1 MEEENCAGIA
11 NTGVLLPLSSLRLLV
26 PPLRLISAFMW
37 QVLQQKSVM
46 HYGKLEEFVSM
57 VTEKLPQ
64 LLGYRQ
70 RVQLMLGLRARM
82 VLELCRDSAD
92 VRSVQAHLDQIQIP
106 APPAGPPAGLDAD
119 LGSSVFNFKALVLA
133 LIKDPVE
140 KAYFF
145 QEVFPAE
152 YGAQYDTALKELMW
166 ELLSSLEK
174 LLPVPDFKKTV
185 SLLSP
190 APAGLEECM
199 QTDPNDLHALLQQHQ
214 LFGGSEGQSS
224 LKGSKVGS
232 VPRSSGDWILSSLSI
247 PPSARVILNPEPV
260 QLYHVQTSSVAIMS
274 PALGQLSS
282 DSIIVTDYTEV
293 ELSSHDISDELMEAS
308 ATHVDG
314 GVEENPS
321 GDGVVENPSGD
332 AVEEIPSGD
341 GVEEIP
347 SRDGV
352 EELLADERS
361 AESGEE
367 PAGGEDANTL
377 HYKPTRCD
385 VMCETVSDAIA
396 TASHNEPTAS
406 AQDEETQ
413 QDALTEDK
421 DRTDATPDAGS
432 DTAVLQEDTS
442 PETNV
447 VQTPL
452 VRKGRGRPRKSVE
465 TTDKY
470 PVKPP
475 RRRGRPASV
484 KQENST
490 EERSA
495 DRSVGENKDASDAQ
509 SRRSATPGL
518 QTRAPYRTS
527 KSCKTEPTSD
537 ASSDNPRARYLCNT
551 CGRKFTR
558 SSDVRRHQLTH
569 TGERPFHCS
578 HCEKT
583 FQHAWDL
590 TKHCRKMHDEAAFT
604 CQLCKSSFLNLRV
617 LTAHHKKEHCDKLP
631 HYCSICGEASPTAA
645 ALVQHRKT
653 HSATQQYRCEQ
664 CGKGFDTLLQRSV
677 HRQSHLRRRQF
688 KCPQCDKT
696 YTRSTD
702 VKRHQL
708 SHTGERPHQCSFCGK
723 CFTLRTGLQ
732 KHLVTHAGE
741 RPFKCPHCQK
751 AFTQLSIL
759 HRHERM
765 HTGERPY
772 LCSQC
777 GKRFLSHGELIK
789 HDKTH
794 RDERPYSC
802 PQCNKSFKF
811 KRALQE
817 HILSHSGARPYPC
830 NYCKK
835 MFAKP
840 FALNR
845 HHLIHTGERP
855 FSCAHCDRTFLTS
868 NELALHERVHTGER
882 PYCCVTC
889 PRKFRSS
896 SELARHRRS
905 HTQERPHTC
914 SYCPKAYATAAKLKS
929 HVRIHTGEGKT
940 KHSPRV
946 NQTADVQETA
956 AREAADVIA
965 IILD

>member
-1 MEEENCAGIA
+1 MEEENCAG
-11 NTGVLLPLSSLRLLV
+11 NTNAGVRLPLSSLRLLV
-26 PPLRLISAFMW
+26 PPLHLICAFMW

-92 VRSVQAHLDQIQIP
+92 VRSIQAHLDKIRIP
-106 APPAGPPAGLDAD
+106 APPAGLPAGLDAD
-119 LGSSVFNFKALVLA
+119 LGHSVFNFKALVLA

-174 LLPVPDFKKTV
+174 LLPVPDIKKTV
-185 SLLSP
+185 SLLSS
-190 APAGLEECM
+190 APAGLEEYM
-199 QTDPNDLHALLQQHQ
+199 QTNPNDLHILLQQHQ
-214 LFGGSEGQSS
+214 LFGGSESQSWQ
-224 LKGSKVGS
+224 KGSKVGS
-232 VPRSSGDWILSSLSI
+232 VPRSSGEWILSSLSI
-247 PPSARVILNPEPV
+247 PPSARVVVTGDPV
-260 QLYHVQTSSVAIMS
+260 QLYHVQTSSVAILT
-274 PALGQLSS
+274 PAALGQLSS
-282 DSIIVTDYTEV
+282 DGIIVTDYMEV

-314 GVEENPS
+314 DVEEKPS
-321 GDGVVENPSGD
+321 SGSVE
-332 AVEEIPSGD
+332 V
-341 GVEEIP
+341 
-347 SRDGV
+347 
-352 EELLADERS
+352 LLDDERS
-361 AESGEE
+361 SASESVEE
-367 PAGGEDANTL
+367 PLSGVEPNTL
-377 HYKPTRCD
+377 NDKLTKCD
-385 VMCETVSDAIA
+385 VTCETVSVA
-396 TASHNEPTAS
+396 TATTSHNEPAVAGMSITN
-406 AQDEETQ
+406 AQNDERTQ
-413 QDALTEDK
+413 DTLMEVKEPADV
-421 DRTDATPDAGS
+421 TPDAGS
-432 DTAVLQEDTS
+432 DAAALQEVKTPPVTD
-442 PETNV
+442 V
-447 VQTPL
+447 VQTSPP
-452 VRKGRGRPRKSVE
+452 RRGRGRPRKSVAM
-465 TTDKY
+465 TDKNM
-470 PVKPP
+470 VKTTL
-475 RRRGRPASV
+475 RRGRPASV
-484 KQENST
+484 KQENRT
-490 EERSA
+490 EERS
-495 DRSVGENKDASDAQ
+495 SETPHGENKDASNKQ
-509 SRRSATPGL
+509 SDRSGTPGVV
-518 QTRAPYRTS
+518 TRAPSTS
-527 KSCKTEPTSD
+527 QYHTRKSRKTEPSREE
-537 ASSDNPRARYLCNT
+537 SVDNPRARYLCNT

-604 CQLCKSSFLNLRV
+604 CQLCASSFANLR
-617 LTAHHKKEHCDKLP
+617 LLRAHHKRDHRGDLP
-631 HYCSICGEASPTAA
+631 HYCSICGETSPTAA
-645 ALVQHRKT
+645 ALIQHRKT
-653 HSATQQYRCEQ
+653 HSITQQYRCEQ

-677 HRQSHLRRRQF
+677 HRQSHLKRLHF
-688 KCPQCDKT
+688 KCPLCDKM
-696 YTRSTD
+696 YTRRTD

-708 SHTGERPHQCSFCGK
+708 SHTGERPHQCSLCGK
-723 CFTLRTGLQ
+723 RFSLRTGLQ
-732 KHLVTHAGE
+732 KHLLTHTGE
-741 RPFKCPHCQK
+741 RPFQCTCCQK
-751 AFTQLSIL
+751 SFTQLSIL

-802 PQCNKSFKF
+802 PQCHKCFKF

-830 NYCKK
+830 NYCGK

-868 NELALHERVHTGER
+868 SELALHERVHTGER

-905 HTQERPHTC
+905 HAQERPHSC
-914 SYCPKAYATAAKLKS
+914 SYCPKAYATAAKLNS
-929 HVRIHTGEGKT
+929 HVRIHTGESKA
-940 KHSPRV
+940 KHSPAV
-946 NQTADVQETA
+946 NQTADVLA
-956 AREAADVIA
+956 ANAHEAADAIT
-965 IILD
+965 IILE

>member
-1 MEEENCAGIA
+1 MEEENCAGNA

-70 RVQLMLGLRARM
+70 RVQLMMGLRARM

-92 VRSVQAHLDQIQIP
+92 VRTIQAHLDKIRIP
-106 APPAGPPAGLDAD
+106 APPAGLPAGLDAD
-119 LGSSVFNFKALVLA
+119 LGPSVFNFKALVLA

-166 ELLSSLEK
+166 ELLSNLEK

-199 QTDPNDLHALLQQHQ
+199 QTDPNDLHVLLQQYQ
-214 LFGGSEGQSS
+214 LFGGSESQS
-224 LKGSKVGS
+224 LQKGSKVGS

-260 QLYHVQTSSVAIMS
+260 QLYHVQTSSVAILS

-293 ELSSHDISDELMEAS
+293 ELSSHDISDELMEVS
-308 ATHVDG
+308 ATHADG
-314 GVEENPS
+314 GVEEKPS
-321 GDGVVENPSGD
+321 G
-332 AVEEIPSGD
+332 
-341 GVEEIP
+341 
-347 SRDGV
+347 DGV

-367 PAGGEDANTL
+367 PAGGEDANIL
-377 HYKPTRCD
+377 HYKPTKCD
-385 VMCETVSDAIA
+385 VMCETVSDAMA
-396 TASHNEPTAS
+396 TASYNEPS
-406 AQDEETQ
+406 ANAQNEESLQDT
-413 QDALTEDK
+413 LTEDK
-421 DRTDATPDAGS
+421 DRAVVTPDAGS
-432 DTAVLQEDTS
+432 DTAVLQEDKTS
-442 PETNV
+442 PESNV

-452 VRKGRGRPRKSVE
+452 VRRGRGRPRKSVE
-465 TTDKY
+465 TTDKNM
-470 PVKPP
+470 VKPP

-495 DRSVGENKDASDAQ
+495 DRSHGENKDASDAQ
-509 SRRSATPGL
+509 SHRSATPGV
-518 QTRAPYRTS
+518 QTRAPYCTS
-527 KSCKTEPTSD
+527 KSCKTEPTSEV
-537 ASSDNPRARYLCNT
+537 STDNPRARYLCNT

-802 PQCNKSFKF
+802 TQCHKCFKF

-905 HTQERPHTC
+905 HTQERPHSC

-929 HVRIHTGEGKT
+929 HVRIHTGEGKA

-946 NQTADVQETA
+946 SQTADVQETA
-956 AREAADVIA
+956 ALEAADAIA
-965 IILD
+965 IILE